1 MTHDDLADH
10 LNLSPTLTRP
20 SAGPDLR
27 GGVSVSDA
35 TDTVG
40 VAGKRIRSLI
50 EGIERLDEGI
60 NDLTV

>member
-1 MTHDDLADH
+1 M
-10 LNLSPTLTRP
+10 
-20 SAGPDLR
+20 
-27 GGVSVSDA
+27 SDA

>member
-10 LNLSPTLTRP
+10 LNLWPTLTRP
-20 SAGPDLR
+20 SAGLDLR

-35 TDTVG
+35 TATVD

-50 EGIERLDEGI
+50 KGIERLDGGI
-60 NDLTV
+60 KDFMV